1 MYGLE
6 NDWGLKMIGMNIVV
20 VFPGQGSQSIGMLA
34 DYAESWPQIEETFK
48 QASDVLGYDCWDIVC
63 NGPAEKL
70 NKTEITQPI
79 MLAADIAVL
88 RVMAQQ
94 CMLMPMVFAGHSL
107 GEYAALVAAEALD
120 FEDAIK
126 LVSKRGQ
133 LMQAAVPEGKGAMS
147 AIIGLNDEAIIQICE
162 QVSKDLGEPVEAVN
176 FNSPGQVVI
185 AGATDAVNKAMELL
199 KEEGAKRAL
208 PLPVSV
214 PSHSSLMKPAADE
227 LAEYLKGV
235 NINKPKIQ
243 VIHNVDAKSHD
254 DPNAIRDALAKQLY
268 SPVQWS
274 HTIQI
279 ITDGADVVVECGPGK
294 VLGGLTRRIN
304 KEVKS
309 YSLDSM
315 VAMQKFLD
323 SMADED

>member
-1 MYGLE
+1 M
-6 NDWGLKMIGMNIVV
+6 DGMNIVV

-34 DYAESWPQIEETFK
+34 DYAETWPQIEETFK

-63 NGPAEKL
+63 NGPAEKI

-79 MLAADIAVL
+79 MLAADIAVM

-107 GEYAALVAAEALD
+107 GEYAALVAAEALS

-133 LMQAAVPEGKGAMS
+133 LMQAAVPEGKGAMA
-147 AIIGLNDEAIIQICE
+147 AIIGLNDDAVVTICE
-162 QVSKDLGEPVEAVN
+162 QVSKDVGEPVEAVN

-185 AGATDAVNKAMELL
+185 AGATDAVNKAMDVL

-227 LAEYLKGV
+227 LAEYIKGIE
-235 NINKPKIQ
+235 INTPKIQ

-254 DPNAIRDALAKQLY
+254 DPDAIRDALVKQLY
-268 SPVQWS
+268 NPVQWT

-279 ITDGADVVVECGPGK
+279 ISDGADVVVECGPGK

-304 KEVKS
+304 KDVAS

-315 VAMQKFLD
+315 ASMQKFLD
-323 SMADED
+323 SMA

>member
-1 MYGLE
+1 
-6 NDWGLKMIGMNIVV
+6 MNVVV
-20 VFPGQGSQSIGMLA
+20 VFPGQGSQSIGMLS
-34 DYAESWPQIEETFK
+34 DYAETWPQIEETFQ
-48 QASDVLGYDCWDIVC
+48 QASDVLGYNCWDIVC
-63 NGPAEKL
+63 NGPVEKI
-70 NKTEITQPI
+70 NKTEITQPLV
-79 MLAADIAVL
+79 LAADIAVM

-94 CMLMPMVFAGHSL
+94 CMLLPMVFAGHSL
-107 GEYAALVAAEALD
+107 GEYAALVAAESLT
-120 FEDAIK
+120 FEDAIQ

-133 LMQAAVPEGKGAMS
+133 LMQAAVPEGEGAMA
-147 AIIGLNDEAIIQICE
+147 AIIGLNDDAVIQICA
-162 QVSKDLGEPVEAVN
+162 QVSKDVGEPVEAVN

-185 AGATDAVNKAMELL
+185 AGTTSAVTKAMEAL

-227 LAEYLKGV
+227 LAVYLKDV
-235 NINKPKIQ
+235 NIKTPKVQ

-254 DPNAIRDALAKQLY
+254 DPDAIREALVKQLY
-268 SPVQWS
+268 NPVQWT
-274 HTIQI
+274 HTVQI

-304 KEVKS
+304 KEVAS

-315 VAMQKFLD
+315 AAMQKFLD
-323 SMADED
+323 SMSVED

>member
-1 MYGLE
+1 
-6 NDWGLKMIGMNIVV
+6 MIGMNIVV
-20 VFPGQGSQSIGMLA
+20 VFPGQGSQSIGMLS

-120 FEDAIK
+120 FEAAIK

-133 LMQAAVPEGKGAMS
+133 LMQAAVPGGKGAMS
-147 AIIGLNDEAIIQICE
+147 AIIGLNDDPVIQICE

-235 NINKPKIQ
+235 SINKPKIQ
-243 VIHNVDAKSHD
+243 IIHNVDAKSHD
-254 DPNAIRDALAKQLY
+254 EPDAIREALAKQLY
-268 SPVQWS
+268 NPVQWT

-315 VAMQKFLD
+315 PAMQKFLD

>member
-1 MYGLE
+1 ME
-6 NDWGLKMIGMNIVV
+6 GMNIVV
-20 VFPGQGSQSIGMLA
+20 VFPGQGSQSIGMLS
-34 DYAESWPQIEETFK
+34 DYAETWPQIEETFK

-63 NGPAEKL
+63 NGPVEKL

-79 MLAADIAVL
+79 MLAADVAVM

-94 CMLMPMVFAGHSL
+94 CLLMPMVFAGHSL
-107 GEYAALVAAEALD
+107 GEYAALVAAESLD

-133 LMQAAVPEGKGAMS
+133 LMQAAVPEGKGAMA
-147 AIIGLNDEAIIQICE
+147 AIIGLNDDAVIKICE
-162 QVSKDLGEPVEAVN
+162 QVSADVGEPVEAVN

-185 AGATDAVNKAMELL
+185 AGATDAVNKAIEAL

-214 PSHSSLMKPAADE
+214 PSHSSLMKSAADE
-227 LAEYLKGV
+227 LAEYIKG
-235 NINKPKIQ
+235 ITIKPPKVQ

-254 DPNAIRDALAKQLY
+254 DPDAIRDALVKQLY
-268 SPVQWS
+268 NPVQWT

-309 YSLDSM
+309 FSLDSM
-315 VAMQKFLD
+315 AAMQKFLD
-323 SMADED
+323 SMSVES

>member
-1 MYGLE
+1 MH
-6 NDWGLKMIGMNIVV
+6 GMNISV

-34 DYAESWPQIEETFK
+34 DYAETWPQVEETFK

-63 NGPAEKL
+63 NGPVEKL
-70 NKTEITQPI
+70 NKTEITQPV
-79 MLAADIAVL
+79 MLAADIAVM

-94 CMLMPMVFAGHSL
+94 CMLTPFVFAGHSL
-107 GEYAALVAAEALD
+107 GEYAALVAAESLD

-133 LMQAAVPEGKGAMS
+133 LMQACVPEGEGAMA
-147 AIIGLNDEAIIQICE
+147 AIIGLTDEPIIKICAQISE
-162 QVSKDLGEPVEAVN
+162 ETNSVVEAVN

-185 AGATDAVNKAMELL
+185 AGATAAVNTAMERL

-227 LAEYLKGV
+227 LATYLKDV
-235 NINKPKIQ
+235 SISTPKIQ
-243 VIHNVDAKSHD
+243 VIHNADAKSHD
-254 DPNAIRDALAKQLY
+254 DPDDIRDALAKQLY
-268 SPVQWS
+268 NPVRWTQ
-274 HTIQI
+274 TIQI
-279 ITDGADVVVECGPGK
+279 IGDGADVIVECGPGK

-304 KEVKS
+304 KEVS
-309 YSLDSM
+309 SASLDSM
-315 VAMQKFLD
+315 ASMQKFLD
-323 SMADED
+323 SMAQED

>member
-1 MYGLE
+1 M
-6 NDWGLKMIGMNIVV
+6 DDTNIVV
-20 VFPGQGSQSIGMLA
+20 VFPGQGSQSIGMLS
-34 DYAESWPQIEETFK
+34 DYAETWPLVEETFK

-63 NGPAEKL
+63 NGPAKKI
-70 NKTEITQPI
+70 NQTEITQPL
-79 MLAADIAVL
+79 MLAADIAVM

-107 GEYAALVAAEALD
+107 GEYAALVAAEAIG

-126 LVSKRGQ
+126 LVSRRGQ
-133 LMQAAVPEGKGAMS
+133 LMQAAVPEGEGAMA
-147 AIIGLNDEAIIQICE
+147 AIIGMNDDPVIQTCE
-162 QVSKDLGEPVEAVN
+162 RITQEVGQPVEAVN

-185 AGATDAVNKAMELL
+185 AGATDAVNRAMEAL

-214 PSHSSLMKPAADE
+214 PSHSSLMKPAADK
-227 LAEYLKGV
+227 LAEYLGEV
-235 NINKPKIQ
+235 TINTPKVQ
-243 VIHNVDAKSHD
+243 VIHNVDARSHD
-254 DPNAIRDALAKQLY
+254 DTDAIREALVKQLY
-268 SPVQWS
+268 NPVQWT

-304 KEVKS
+304 KDVKS
-309 YSLDSM
+309 FSLDTM
-315 VAMQKFLD
+315 VSMQKFLD
-323 SMADED
+323 SMAVEA

>member
-1 MYGLE
+1 M
-6 NDWGLKMIGMNIVV
+6 DGMNIVV
-20 VFPGQGSQSIGMLA
+20 VFPGQGSQSIGMLS
-34 DYAESWPQIEETFK
+34 DYAETWPQIEETFK

-63 NGPAEKL
+63 NGPVEKI

-79 MLAADIAVL
+79 MLAADIAVM

-94 CMLMPMVFAGHSL
+94 CMLTPMVFAGHSL
-107 GEYAALVAAEALD
+107 GEYAALVAAESLD

-133 LMQAAVPEGKGAMS
+133 LMQAAVPEGEGAMA
-147 AIIGLNDEAIIQICE
+147 AIIGLNDDSIIQICE
-162 QVSKDLGEPVEAVN
+162 QVTNEIGAPVEAVN

-185 AGATDAVNKAMELL
+185 AGATAAVEKAMEQL

-227 LAEYLKGV
+227 LAEYLKTV
-235 NINKPKIQ
+235 AISTPKIQ

-254 DPNAIRDALAKQLY
+254 EPDAIREVLAMQLY
-268 SPVQWS
+268 NPVQWT

-304 KEVKS
+304 KEVS
-309 YSLDSM
+309 SFSLDSIAGM
-315 VAMQKFLD
+315 EKFLE
-323 SMADED
+323 SMS

>member
-1 MYGLE
+1 M
-6 NDWGLKMIGMNIVV
+6 DGMNIVV
-20 VFPGQGSQSIGMLA
+20 VFPGQGSQSVGMLS
-34 DYAESWPQIEETFK
+34 DYAETWPQIKETFQ
-48 QASDVLGYDCWDIVC
+48 QASDILGYDCWDIVC
-63 NGPAEKL
+63 NGPVEKL

-79 MLAADIAVL
+79 MLAADIAVM

-107 GEYAALVAAEALD
+107 GEYAALVAAESIS

-133 LMQAAVPEGKGAMS
+133 LMQAAVPEGEGAMA
-147 AIIGLNDEAIIQICE
+147 AIIGLNDEAVIKVCE
-162 QVSKDLGEPVEAVN
+162 KVSADTGSPVEAVN

-185 AGATDAVNKAMELL
+185 AGAAQAVAAAIEVL

-227 LAEYLKGV
+227 LAEYLKTV
-235 NINKPKIQ
+235 TINKPKVQ

-254 DPNAIRDALAKQLY
+254 DPDAIRDALVRQLY
-268 SPVQWS
+268 NPVQWT

-304 KEVKS
+304 NEVKS
-309 YSLDSM
+309 FSLDS
-315 VAMQKFLD
+315 VASMDKFLD
-323 SMADED
+323 SMSIED

>member
-1 MYGLE
+1 
-6 NDWGLKMIGMNIVV
+6 MIGMNIVV
-20 VFPGQGSQSIGMLA
+20 VFPGQGSQSIGMLS
-34 DYAESWPQIEETFK
+34 DYAQAWPQIEETFK
-48 QASDVLGYDCWDIVC
+48 QASDILGYDCWDIVC
-63 NGPAEKL
+63 NGPADKL
-70 NKTEITQPI
+70 NKTEITQPL

-88 RVMAQQ
+88 RVMVQQ
-94 CMLMPMVFAGHSL
+94 CMLMPMVYAGHSL

-126 LVSKRGQ
+126 LVRKRGQ
-133 LMQAAVPEGKGAMS
+133 LMQSAVPEGKGAMS
-147 AIIGLNDEAIIQICE
+147 AIIGLNDEPVIQICE

-199 KEEGAKRAL
+199 KKEGAKRAL

-227 LAEYLKGV
+227 LAKYLKGV
-235 NINKPKIQ
+235 NINRPKIQ
-243 VIHNVDAKSHD
+243 VIHNVDARSHD
-254 DPNAIRDALAKQLY
+254 KPDAIREALVKQLCN
-268 SPVQWS
+268 PVQWT

-279 ITDGADVVVECGPGK
+279 ITDGADAVIECGPGK

-309 YSLDSM
+309 YSLDSLP
-315 VAMQKFLD
+315 AMQKFLD
-323 SMADED
+323 SMAMEE